1 MEDLGGTENEL
12 ATAAAVNAL
21 RDRVDVARSG
31 GTEPQTTLIDPAG
44 RAAILLPAGVR
55 VDLPVP
61 LGDDLVLLQDGGGI
75 VVLIGGMTQ
84 DFVLVTPSSSIAVAE
99 IREAA
104 TADIALFDPEIDGA
118 QTFDPL
124 SPDSDG
130 NASTSIS
137 DAPRLPARTLR

>member
-84 DFVLVTPSSSIAVAE
+84 DFVFVVGLSRS
-99 IREAA
+99 RESH
-104 TADIALFDPEIDGA
+104 GG
-118 QTFDPL
+118 
-124 SPDSDG
+124 G
-130 NASTSIS
+130 NRH
-137 DAPRLPARTLR
+137 DE